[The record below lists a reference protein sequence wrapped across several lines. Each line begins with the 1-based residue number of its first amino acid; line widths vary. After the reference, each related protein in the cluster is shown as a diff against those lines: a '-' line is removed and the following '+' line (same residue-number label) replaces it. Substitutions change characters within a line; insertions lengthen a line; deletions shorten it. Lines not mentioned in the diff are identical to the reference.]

1 MLHNITLF
9 KLQPEVSPAKL
20 EQLMMTTRMT
30 LLKIPEILSVR
41 CGKNIDPASEWP
53 FFIALEFEST
63 EKLAMTEDD
72 AIYMKFVVDVIK
84 QNTVGSL
91 TLNYEMEPG
100 KSIKY
105 S

>member
-1 MLHNITLF
+1 MLHNVTLF

-20 EQLMMTTRMT
+20 EQIMMTTRMT

-63 EKLAMTEDD
+63 EKLAMTEDE

-84 QNTVGSL
+84 QNTVESL

>member
-53 FFIALEFEST
+53 FFIALEFESS
-63 EKLAMTEDD
+63 EKLAMTQDD
-72 AIYMKFVVDVIK
+72 AIYMKFVADIIK
-84 QNTVGSL
+84 SNTTERL

>member
-72 AIYMKFVVDVIK
+72 AIYMKFVFDVIK
-84 QNTVGSL
+84 PNTVERL

>member
-1 MLHNITLF
+1 MVHHIALF
-9 KLQPEVSPAKL
+9 KLQPEVTPAKL
-20 EQLMMTTRMT
+20 EEIMVATRMQ

-41 CGKNIDPASEWP
+41 CGKAIEPKAEWP

-72 AIYMKFVVDVIK
+72 AIYMKFVAEVIK
-84 QNTVGSL
+84 PFTADRLVV
-91 TLNYEMEPG
+91 NYEMEPG
-100 KSIKY
+100 KSVKY

>member
-1 MLHNITLF
+1 MLHNVTLF

>member
-9 KLQPEVSPAKL
+9 KLQPQVSPAKL

-53 FFIALEFEST
+53 FFIALEFESS
-63 EKLAMTEDD
+63 EKLAMTQDD
-72 AIYMKFVVDVIK
+72 AIYMKFAADILTS
-84 QNTVGSL
+84 NTSERL